1 MVCAVSCARRIHLGL
16 AVIDITSNPNAFYYF
31 LLFVFAIAVGLM
43 AFILRSPFG
52 RTLVAIRENERR
64 ARFLGIPIERHIWLS
79 FSISCFF
86 TALAGALYALLNNF
100 ADPMALHYSLS
111 GEIVIMT
118 VMGGM
123 RAFWGPLLGAAVF
136 VVLQD
141 YISSMTVNWMS
152 FIGLIFVLVVL
163 FFPRGLLGHAAAAG
177 RGMSL
182 LEVRS
187 VSKHFGDLVAVEGV
201 SMNVEKGELR
211 AIIGPNGA
219 GKTTFF
225 NMISGFFPPT
235 KGDIVFDGETVT
247 RLPVTA
253 RVARGM
259 ARTFQITEI
268 FPELSVRE
276 NVRIAQESADGFRLH
291 MWVSR
296 AETARVMREVDELL
310 GQVGLSGSAD
320 RHRGRAVA
328 WRSARCRDRH
338 GARVAAAAAIAGRT
352 DCRHG

>member
-1 MVCAVSCARRIHLGL
+1 
-16 AVIDITSNPNAFYYF
+16 
-31 LLFVFAIAVGLM
+31 
-43 AFILRSPFG
+43 
-52 RTLVAIRENERR
+52 
-64 ARFLGIPIERHIWLS
+64 
-79 FSISCFF
+79 
-86 TALAGALYALLNNF
+86 
-100 ADPMALHYSLS
+100 
-111 GEIVIMT
+111 
-118 VMGGM
+118 
-123 RAFWGPLLGAAVF
+123 
-136 VVLQD
+136 
-141 YISSMTVNWMS
+141 
-152 FIGLIFVLVVL
+152 
-163 FFPRGLLGHAAAAG
+163 
-177 RGMSL
+177 MSL
-182 LEVRS
+182 
-187 VSKHFGDLVAVEGV
+187 
-201 SMNVEKGELR
+201 NVEKGELR

-310 GQVGLSGSAD
+310 AQVGLSNSKAD
-320 RHRGRAVA
+320 RLVGELSHGDQRAAEIAMALALRPRLLLLDEPTAGMGEQETYQVAGLIRRLHRNSAYTIVLIEHDMRVVFNLADRITVLAEGRMLADGTPQQIAEDPHVQ
-328 WRSARCRDRH
+328 
-338 GARVAAAAAIAGRT
+338 AAYLGKAE
-352 DCRHG
+352 

>member
-1 MVCAVSCARRIHLGL
+1 
-16 AVIDITSNPNAFYYF
+16 
-31 LLFVFAIAVGLM
+31 
-43 AFILRSPFG
+43 
-52 RTLVAIRENERR
+52 
-64 ARFLGIPIERHIWLS
+64 
-79 FSISCFF
+79 
-86 TALAGALYALLNNF
+86 
-100 ADPMALHYSLS
+100 
-111 GEIVIMT
+111 
-118 VMGGM
+118 
-123 RAFWGPLLGAAVF
+123 
-136 VVLQD
+136 
-141 YISSMTVNWMS
+141 
-152 FIGLIFVLVVL
+152 
-163 FFPRGLLGHAAAAG
+163 
-177 RGMSL
+177 MSL

-187 VSKHFGDLVAVEGV
+187 VSKRFGDLVAVEGV
-201 SMNVEKGELR
+201 SLNVEKGELR

-310 GQVGLSGSAD
+310 GQVGLSNSAD
-320 RHRGRAVA
+320 RLVGELSHGDQRAAEIAMALALRPRLLLLDEPTAGMGEQETYQVAGLIRRLHRNSAYTIVLIEHDMRVVFNLADRITVLAEGRMLADGTPQQIAEDPHVQ
-328 WRSARCRDRH
+328 
-338 GARVAAAAAIAGRT
+338 AAYLGKAE
-352 DCRHG
+352 

>member
-1 MVCAVSCARRIHLGL
+1 
-16 AVIDITSNPNAFYYF
+16 
-31 LLFVFAIAVGLM
+31 
-43 AFILRSPFG
+43 
-52 RTLVAIRENERR
+52 
-64 ARFLGIPIERHIWLS
+64 
-79 FSISCFF
+79 
-86 TALAGALYALLNNF
+86 
-100 ADPMALHYSLS
+100 
-111 GEIVIMT
+111 
-118 VMGGM
+118 
-123 RAFWGPLLGAAVF
+123 
-136 VVLQD
+136 
-141 YISSMTVNWMS
+141 
-152 FIGLIFVLVVL
+152 
-163 FFPRGLLGHAAAAG
+163 
-177 RGMSL
+177 MSL

-187 VSKHFGDLVAVEGV
+187 VSKHFGELVAVEGV
-201 SMNVEKGELR
+201 SLNVEKGELR

-310 GQVGLSGSAD
+310 AQVGLSNSAD
-320 RHRGRAVA
+320 RLVGELSHGDQRAAEIAMALALRPRLLLLDEPTAGMGEQETYQVAGLIRRLHRNSNYTIVLIEHDMRVVFNLADRITVLTEGTMLADGTPQEIAENPAVQ
-328 WRSARCRDRH
+328 
-338 GARVAAAAAIAGRT
+338 AAYLGTAA
-352 DCRHG
+352 

>member
-1 MVCAVSCARRIHLGL
+1 MTML
-16 AVIDITSNPNAFYYF
+16 DIRGVTK
-31 LLFVFAIAVGLM
+31 
-43 AFILRSPFG
+43 RFG
-52 RTLVAIRENERR
+52 
-64 ARFLGIPIERHIWLS
+64 S
-79 FSISCFF
+79 
-86 TALAGALYALLNNF
+86 
-100 ADPMALHYSLS
+100 
-111 GEIVIMT
+111 
-118 VMGGM
+118 
-123 RAFWGPLLGAAVF
+123 
-136 VVLQD
+136 
-141 YISSMTVNWMS
+141 
-152 FIGLIFVLVVL
+152 
-163 FFPRGLLGHAAAAG
+163 
-177 RGMSL
+177 
-182 LEVRS
+182 
-187 VSKHFGDLVAVEGV
+187 LVAVDDV
-201 SMNVEKGELR
+201 SMQVAAGELR

-310 GQVGLSGSAD
+310 AQVGLSNSAD
-320 RHRGRAVA
+320 RLVGELSHGDQRAAEIAMALALRPRLLLLDEPTAGMGEQETYQVAGLIRRLHRNSAYTIVLIEHDMRVVFNLADRITVLAEGRMLADGTPQQIAEDPHVQ
-328 WRSARCRDRH
+328 
-338 GARVAAAAAIAGRT
+338 AAYLGKAE
-352 DCRHG
+352 